1 MDDWIPP
8 ALLAMPLGTRSVVFV
23 NLIIFLLGVSFPTNP
38 VLGAASMPARLGF
51 RPGDVL
57 SSRTRNWSHVYK
69 WVTYAFIHSSFL
81 HVFFNM
87 MFLVGIGK
95 QVERVMGTTAFLIL
109 VATMVGACS
118 VVLVAA
124 EMLCYVFISPN
135 RLIEGNLV
143 GFSGVLFA
151 LFTIFALYQPRE
163 VVFNLMG
170 ADIPA
175 PWAPAALLLIQSFL
189 FPSSSFLGHAAGMAA
204 GAAYRYGFL
213 RLLETPQ
220 EWHLM
225 LEDYLRGFQGHMRR
239 TGRTMVDYTFVSR
252 LLRGRW

>member
-38 VLGAASMPARLGF
+38 VLGAGEPAFVVTLPPFKEVVLTRLVAGAASMPARLGF

-95 QVERVMGTTAFLIL
+95 QGSTPHPIR
-109 VATMVGACS
+109 CD
-118 VVLVAA
+118 VL
-124 EMLCYVFISPN
+124 
-135 RLIEGNLV
+135 
-143 GFSGVLFA
+143 
-151 LFTIFALYQPRE
+151 
-163 VVFNLMG
+163 
-170 ADIPA
+170 
-175 PWAPAALLLIQSFL
+175 
-189 FPSSSFLGHAAGMAA
+189 H
-204 GAAYRYGFL
+204 
-213 RLLETPQ
+213 
-220 EWHLM
+220 
-225 LEDYLRGFQGHMRR
+225 
-239 TGRTMVDYTFVSR
+239 
-252 LLRGRW
+252 